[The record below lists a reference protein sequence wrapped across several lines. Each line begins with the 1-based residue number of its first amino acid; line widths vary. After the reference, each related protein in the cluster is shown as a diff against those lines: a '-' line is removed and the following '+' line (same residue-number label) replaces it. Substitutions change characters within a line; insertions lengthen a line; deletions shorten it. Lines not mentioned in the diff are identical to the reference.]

1 MPKVVDA
8 ARITTRTGSV
18 WRSCAGCG
26 TLAPLAPS
34 EQHCRDCSVNPNH
47 LAVPVMSLPRRRAP
61 RDRRELVGLLAGPA
75 VLAAR
80 DVYVRSSSDVLRVA
94 ALVEISAAAAAL
106 ARTVTKLRHVDPGLV
121 VPHVRD
127 AVDVYAVLGR
137 GRWLPS
143 MTRHV
148 PLPPS
153 GPIPAGLLL
162 PAVLEPAQ
170 IVRRR
175 RAAQSLAASL
185 FDAPAAVAEGR

>member
-8 ARITTRTGSV
+8 ARITTRAAVV

-26 TLAPLAPS
+26 TLAPLGAA
-34 EQHCRDCSVNPNH
+34 EEHCRECSVNPNTI
-47 LAVPVMSLPRRRAP
+47 AAPVVSVSGRRAP

-106 ARTVTKLRHVDPGLV
+106 ARTVTKLRHVDPGLI

-148 PLPPS
+148 PLPPC
-153 GPIPAGLLL
+153 GPVPVGLLL
-162 PAVLEPAQ
+162 PAVLEPAR
-170 IVRRR
+170 VARRR